1 MDDILL
7 DIISES
13 GVPKDDAEAVKWF
26 RKSAEQDYAMAQ
38 YNLGVMYS
46 VGNGVPED
54 DVEAMKWVRKAAEQ
68 GDASAQKGLGI
79 IYYNARG
86 VPKDFGKAYV
96 WLNLAAASDSDAVKL
111 RSVLEKKMTKE
122 QIAEGQKLTREWLER
137 KAKEKEQ

>member
-46 VGNGVPED
+46 VRNGVPED

-111 RSVLEKKMTKE
+111 RSVL
-122 QIAEGQKLTREWLER
+122 
-137 KAKEKEQ
+137 